1 MSSPERRRQTER
13 NIARLAELVKRLGE
27 AELFDQQWMLRS
39 DQRLLQSERR
49 AQELAEQMRRIRES
63 NAENLRSIL
72 SVITQMQADLA
83 RIDAAS

>member
-1 MSSPERRRQTER
+1 MSSPERRRQMKR
-13 NIARLAELVKRLGE
+13 NIARLAELVKQLGE
-27 AELFDQQWMLRS
+27 VELSNQQWMLR
-39 DQRLLQSERR
+39 SERR

-63 NAENLRSIL
+63 NAENLRAML

>member
-13 NIARLAELVKRLGE
+13 NIARLAELVKQLGE
-27 AELFDQQWMLRS
+27 AELSNQQWMLRS

-63 NAENLRSIL
+63 NAENIRATLGA
-72 SVITQMQADLA
+72 ITQMQADLA

>member
-1 MSSPERRRQTER
+1 MSSPERIEQMER
-13 NIARLAELVKRLGE
+13 NIARLAELVKQLGE
-27 AELFDQQWMLRS
+27 VELSNQQWMLRS

>member
-27 AELFDQQWMLRS
+27 VELSNQQWMLR
-39 DQRLLQSERR
+39 SERR

-63 NAENLRSIL
+63 NAENLRAML